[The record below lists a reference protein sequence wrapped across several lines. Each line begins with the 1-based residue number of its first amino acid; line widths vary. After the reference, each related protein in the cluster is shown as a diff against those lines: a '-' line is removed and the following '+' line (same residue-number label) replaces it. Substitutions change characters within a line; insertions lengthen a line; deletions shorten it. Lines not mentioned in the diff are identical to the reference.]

1 MLSFDNYYNKQKL
14 LQESLRSE
22 IAGVAVALSLA
33 MTTGIGLSKIGVI
46 KTNEELKSALQDA
59 QTNGFNVQDIVQQAQ
74 QPQIQQQAKQI
85 VLQKAEQKP
94 TEQQKIVDAIR
105 NPKVKSAPP
114 KMEQPKPTQPTQP
127 KPTQPE
133 PAPPKMEQHKD
144 VKQVVADVLKSLK
157 VYSPQ
162 AHAVMLANIRG
173 EAGPEMKPR
182 SENLNYSAAGLLNTF
197 SKYFTPKTA
206 KIYARNPEMIGNK
219 VYGNRLGNG
228 ADDGYKYRG
237 RGYFQITGKENYER
251 MSKLINVDLVKNPDL
266 VNDPQISEKILKAQ
280 IAQMIKRGI
289 DLKNI
294 KSVTKFIGPAK
305 LSDRVK
311 QRTEWYKLILPSL
324 KETQE
329 DLPLVKPVYQTV
341 IP

>member
-14 LQESLRSE
+14 LHESLKSE

-33 MTTGIGLSKIGVI
+33 MVTGIGLSNMGVL
-46 KTNEELKSALQDA
+46 KTKEELKSALQDA
-59 QTNGFNVQDIVQQAQ
+59 QTKGFNVQDIVQQAQ

-94 TEQQKIVDAIR
+94 IEQQKIVDAIR
-105 NPKVKSAPP
+105 NTEVKPVQP
-114 KMEQPKPTQPTQP
+114 KMVQPKPTQPN
-127 KPTQPE
+127 
-133 PAPPKMEQHKD
+133 PAPPKMEQLRD

-162 AHAVMLANIRG
+162 SHAVMLASIRG

-182 SENLNYSAAGLLNTF
+182 SESLNYGVQGLLNTF

-228 ADDGYKYRG
+228 AKEGYKYRG

-251 MSKLINVDLVKNPDL
+251 MSKLVNVDLVKNPDL

-280 IAQMIKRGI
+280 IAAMIKRGI

-305 LSDRVK
+305 LSERVQ
-311 QRTEWYKLILPSL
+311 QRKAWYKLILPSL
-324 KETQE
+324 NTPVKQSPQE
-329 DLPLVKPVYQTV
+329 DLPLVNPVYQTV

>member
-127 KPTQPE
+127 KPTQLE

-280 IAQMIKRGI
+280 IAQLMMQLILLI
-289 DLKNI
+289 NKN
-294 KSVTKFIGPAK
+294 
-305 LSDRVK
+305 RVK
-311 QRTEWYKLILPSL
+311 SCSFNGYLA
-324 KETQE
+324 
-329 DLPLVKPVYQTV
+329 
-341 IP
+341 

>member
-1 MLSFDNYYNKQKL
+1 MQNFNEFYSNQQVLK
-14 LQESLRSE
+14 ESLMKE
-22 IAGVAVALSLA
+22 LGTAAVAVALATITGSVLMHSSL
-33 MTTGIGLSKIGVI
+33 MKDKEHV
-46 KTNEELKSALQDA
+46 KQEL
-59 QTNGFNVQDIVQQAQ
+59 I
-74 QPQIQQQAKQI
+74 QAKQQGYDVQEI
-85 VLQKAEQKP
+85 IDKSKQPEIKQQALQIIKQDAKQQP
-94 TEQQKIVDAIR
+94 VVQQKKQDTVNKVASVLV
-105 NPKVKSAPP
+105 NPKLSQSVQPPLAP
-114 KMEQPKPTQPTQP
+114 
-127 KPTQPE
+127 
-133 PAPPKMEQHKD
+133 
-144 VKQVVADVLKSLK
+144 VKQMQQMQAPVQNRDIKQIVADVLKELK

-162 AHAVMLANIRG
+162 AQAVMLANIRG

-182 SENLNYSAAGLLNTF
+182 SENLNYSANGLLKTF

-206 KIYARNPEMIGNK
+206 KIYARNPEKIGNK

-228 ADDGYKYRG
+228 ANEGYKYRG

-280 IAQMIKRGI
+280 ITAMIKRGV
-289 DLKNI
+289 DLKNV

-305 LSDRVK
+305 LSERVK

-324 KETQE
+324 KDTQE
-329 DLPLVKPVYQTV
+329 DLPLINPVYQTV